1 MTRKEEIMK
10 TRFFLRG
17 VVALNLLLALLPAF
31 GHLGAEECEIPTNAK
46 ASDILPAD
54 RISGPYYRIKDT
66 VVSYGYMYRYTVD
79 SDFGV
84 FEVTRNGALRKLLRE
99 IPAIATLRKVSETE
113 AFTKSLG
120 KSVLK
125 PLKLGES
132 LITNPVDTVTGIPK
146 GVGQLFSNAYTS
158 ATGKRNPAED
168 SQAEQLLAL
177 SSYKRQYAYQLGVD
191 VYSSNPV
198 LQKELNRVGWASVVA
213 SLSFSAAM
221 MPLGVPGMVVSYSRL
236 GQQINEIVKEEPP
249 AKLRQQNEKRL
260 LEMGISKD
268 TTKRFLDHPNFTP
281 RQDTV
286 IATSLSGLRGA
297 KGREDFIRFILAAN
311 DEESANFVMNIAEIM
326 KGYHE
331 TVSPIKEIKVTS
343 GLVFARAQNSSVLIP
358 FPVDHFFW
366 TEQADEFVRNS
377 IRTRKASGTPWPAG
391 GVDLWV
397 TGTASPL
404 ARKTLEQLG
413 IKVTERVDQKIEFAE

>member
-1 MTRKEEIMK
+1 MK
-10 TRFFLRG
+10 TRFFLGG
-17 VVALNLLLALLPAF
+17 VVLSLLLVLLPAF
-31 GHLGAEECEIPTNAK
+31 GHLGAKECEIPTNAK
-46 ASDILPAD
+46 ASEILPAD
-54 RISGPYYRIKDT
+54 RISGPYHRIKDA
-66 VVSYGYMYRYTVD
+66 VVSHGYMYRYTVV
-79 SDFGV
+79 SDFDV
-84 FEVTRNGALRKLLRE
+84 FEATGNGALRKLLRE

-113 AFTKSLG
+113 AFAKSLG
-120 KSVLK
+120 KAALK
-125 PLKLGES
+125 PLKLGEG
-132 LITNPVDTVTGIPK
+132 LITDPVDTVTGIPK

-168 SQAEQLLAL
+168 SQVEQLLAF

-198 LQKELNRVGWASVVA
+198 LQKELNRVAWASVAA

-221 MPLGVPGMVVSYSRL
+221 MPLGVAGTVVSYSRL

-249 AKLRQQNEKRL
+249 ARLRQRNEKGL

-268 TTKRFLDHPNFTP
+268 AIKKFLDHPNFTP

-286 IATSLSGLRGA
+286 IVTSLSALKGA
-297 KGREDFIRFILAAN
+297 KGREDFVRFILAAN
-311 DEESANFVMNIAEIM
+311 DEESANFVMNIAETM

-331 TVSPIKEIKVTS
+331 TVSPIREIKVTS
-343 GLVFARAQNSSVLIP
+343 GLVFARAQNGSVLIP

-377 IRTRKASGTPWPAG
+377 IRTHKSSGKQWPAG
-391 GVDLWV
+391 LDLWV
-397 TGTASPL
+397 TGIVSPL
-404 ARKTLEQLG
+404 ARKTLEELG
-413 IKVTERVDQKIEFAE
+413 IKVTERVDQKIEFVE

>member
-1 MTRKEEIMK
+1 MK
-10 TRFFLRG
+10 TRFCMGR
-17 VVALNLLLALLPAF
+17 VVMLSLFLALLPAF
-31 GHLGAEECEIPTNAK
+31 GHLEAKECEIPTNAK
-46 ASDILPAD
+46 ASEIFQAD
-54 RISGPYYRIKDT
+54 WISGPYHRVKDA
-66 VVSYGYMYRYTVD
+66 VVSHGYMYRYTVD

-84 FEVTRNGALRKLLRE
+84 FEVTGNGSLRKLLRE

-113 AFTKSLG
+113 AFAKSLG
-120 KSVLK
+120 KEVLK
-125 PLKLGES
+125 PLKLGEG

-158 ATGKRNPAED
+158 ATGKRNSAED

-177 SSYKRQYAYQLGVD
+177 SSYKRQYAYKLGVD

-198 LQKELNRVGWASVVA
+198 LQKELNRVGWASVA
-213 SLSFSAAM
+213 ANLSFSAAM
-221 MPLGVPGMVVSYSRL
+221 MPLGVAGMVVSYSRL
-236 GQQINEIVKEEPP
+236 GQQINEIVKDEPP
-249 AKLRQQNEKRL
+249 AKLRQRNEKGL

-268 TTKRFLDHPNFTP
+268 ATKRFLDHQNFTP

-286 IATSLSGLRGA
+286 IVTSLSALKGA
-297 KGREDFIRFILAAN
+297 KGREDFIRFILAVN
-311 DEESANFVMNIAEIM
+311 DEESANFVMNIAETM

-331 TVSPIKEIKVTS
+331 TVSPIQEIRVVS
-343 GLVFARAQNSSVLIP
+343 GLVFARAQNASVLIP

-377 IRTRKASGTPWPAG
+377 VRTQKSSGKPWPAG

-404 ARKTLEQLG
+404 AKKNLGDLG
-413 IKVTERVDQKIEFAE
+413 IRVTEKVNQKIEFVE